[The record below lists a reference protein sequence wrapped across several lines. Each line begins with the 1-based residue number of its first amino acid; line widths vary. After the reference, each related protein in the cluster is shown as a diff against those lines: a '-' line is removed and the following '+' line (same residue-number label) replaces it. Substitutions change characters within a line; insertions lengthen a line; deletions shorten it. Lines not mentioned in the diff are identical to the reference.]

1 MLLTATAGS
10 CSPIVSA
17 MAVQSKPL
25 APPGG
30 LAHWLTTHPAGKPSI
45 LGLILFL
52 FLARKRL
59 ASLAPKAVQ
68 RRPALSDAEMD
79 HALEEVYVPGQGE
92 SKGSYELLVPHRGR
106 ISRVRV
112 NPTKQSTF
120 DAHFRD
126 FEKLPPLAV
135 GGGGGSKKKK
145 RDGSADSTNNGG
157 NGGGT
162 KEDAVERK
170 RQEVEAVRAQ
180 GGAAA
185 ASAKRVGV
193 NKEFFRQLR
202 ALFKIM
208 VPRSNAKEV

>member
-1 MLLTATAGS
+1 
-10 CSPIVSA
+10 

-25 APPGG
+25 DAPGS
-30 LAHWLTTHPAGKPSI
+30 LSRWLTTHPAGKPS
-45 LGLILFL
+45 LLALIVLLFV
-52 FLARKRL
+52 ARKRL

-68 RRPALSDAEMD
+68 RRPALTDAEMD
-79 HALEEVYVPGQGE
+79 HALEEVYVPGEGGAN
-92 SKGSYELLVPHRGR
+92 SSYELLVPHRGR

-120 DAHFRD
+120 DAHFKD

-135 GGGGGSKKKK
+135 AGGSKKNSKQQK
-145 RDGSADSTNNGG
+145 SRDGRREGG
-157 NGGGT
+157 QVSD
-162 KEDAVERK
+162 EERK
-170 RQEVEAVRAQ
+170 RQEVEAVRSQ

-193 NKEFFRQLR
+193 NKEFFRQLK

-208 VPRSNAKEV
+208 IPRSNAKEV